1 MNKLIRLMWSDD
13 KGQDLAE
20 YGLLLILVAV
30 AVVGGITL
38 FQAQIVNIFSQ
49 VTSVLSG
56 A

>member
-1 MNKLIRLMWSDD
+1 MNKLIRLIWSDD

-30 AVVGGITL
+30 AVVAGITL
-38 FQAQIVNIFSQ
+38 FKDQIINVFSQ
-49 VTSVLSG
+49 ATSVLSG